1 MFGPSLGDSPLSV
14 HVSLL
19 RAGRSPE
26 VV

>member
-1 MFGPSLGDSPLSV
+1 MFGPSLGDSPLPV